1 MKMNFEYFQMQKWML
16 QTVRAKIIK
25 IDKNNGA
32 ICLVFMFP
40 LFLCLYKTVTF
51 HIIIKKFSFI
61 FLFSFSSRM
70 VNSNGGLLLWKS
82 SRLLLW
88 KSGCRSHVNGSL
100 ASDFHYITF
109 VIYMVMLHTTETTPQ
124 IWN

>member
-1 MKMNFEYFQMQKWML
+1 ML

-70 VNSNGGLLLWKS
+70 VNSNGGLLL
-82 SRLLLW
+82 
-88 KSGCRSHVNGSL
+88 
-100 ASDFHYITF
+100 
-109 VIYMVMLHTTETTPQ
+109 
-124 IWN
+124 